1 MSLMEGGDIDLEKE
15 RKPREILGNKE
26 IWQHTGRRRGRRK
39 SRELPIS
46 LALNAWKAAGGDG
59 ALGRG

>member
-1 MSLMEGGDIDLEKE
+1 MSLIEGGDIDLTKKGSQEKFL
-15 RKPREILGNKE
+15 RNKE
-26 IWQHTGRRRGRRK
+26 IWQHIGQRRARRK

-46 LALNAWKAAGGDG
+46 LALRAWKAAGGDG